1 MQKQFDYIV
10 NLAKEYHNYKEDSD
24 ALFLALNNLSAN
36 ELEDIHKEYADP
48 ERSFQPVT
56 LLRAEVARLLLEG
69 KKVNQE
75 LVEVI
80 KEKIRNKDKTYFSS
94 YKENFVLEMEN
105 YGFAKRD
112 IFANWQNA
120 WTVFHCFFYRQ
131 TVKENVQNYLEQI
144 AKDLIAKLNVK
155 DYKFHTVDFQGSANF
170 GSDFCWL
177 GLYPITKE
185 SHKDAYQFFV
195 EFKARPQAGKMT
207 GSDLKKPHKNNLK
220 SVFSYNEVIECL
232 QELKDEI
239 VKVNNENRNYFKF
252 SPGKGANKWQ
262 QFYNQNIIAVNY
274 QNLGIEDISTYK
286 SLEELTSGID
296 KSLQKNSNQ
305 IWNLWLFK
313 SANIGDVVFAN
324 EGVNKCVGIGII
336 ESDYFYIESKDKET
350 EGFHHVRK
358 VRWITSKVYQH
369 TAEKMMW
376 KTKKLFRPDTFSP
389 TKNYKL
395 ILEQYLL
402 SYPELAEVFEKNNFP
417 IEIDISKELDEMDEL
432 EKEFDELENQPPNYW
447 WLNANPKI
455 WKINDNA
462 EGEKQTYTTYNDE
475 GNKRR
480 IYSNFQEVRKG
491 DLIIG
496 YESTP
501 TKQIKA
507 IYEITQPLHIKDNEE
522 IIEFELIEKLDIPI
536 NWSELKNNEEL
547 KECSVL
553 RNNQG
558 SLFRIL
564 EEEYAI
570 FREIIDTKN
579 TIAKKFLD
587 EKVNKKYNFLED
599 QDKPFISQE
608 QFLQTVE
615 ILKRKKNI
623 ILQGAAGVGK
633 TFIARKLAYQIM
645 GQTNNLNIE
654 MVQFHQSYSY
664 EDFIQGLRPT
674 KTGGFEVQNGVFYD
688 FCKKALAH
696 PERHF
701 FFIIDEINR
710 GNLSKIFGELMML
723 IEADKRDEKFSL
735 KLTYSEEEEDRFYI
749 PKNLYLICTMNT
761 ADRSLAMVDYAL
773 RRRFAFVSLKPDFG
787 EKFKSFLSQ
796 KEISE
801 TLITH
806 ISNSIQKVN
815 QEIAKDINL
824 GEGFQIGHSYFC
836 DYEKEKMEEKE
847 WFNQVIQFEIQPLL
861 EEIWFDDSEKVRE
874 MMKILW
880 IN

>member
-1 MQKQFDYIV
+1 MQKT
-10 NLAKEYHNYKEDSD
+10 KEE
-24 ALFLALNNLSAN
+24 
-36 ELEDIHKEYADP
+36 
-48 ERSFQPVT
+48 
-56 LLRAEVARLLLEG
+56 
-69 KKVNQE
+69 
-75 LVEVI
+75 
-80 KEKIRNKDKTYFSS
+80 
-94 YKENFVLEMEN
+94 
-105 YGFAKRD
+105 
-112 IFANWQNA
+112 
-120 WTVFHCFFYRQ
+120 
-131 TVKENVQNYLEQI
+131 I
-144 AKDLIAKLNVK
+144 AK
-155 DYKFHTVDFQGSANF
+155 S
-170 GSDFCWL
+170 
-177 GLYPITKE
+177 
-185 SHKDAYQFFV
+185 
-195 EFKARPQAGKMT
+195 
-207 GSDLKKPHKNNLK
+207 
-220 SVFSYNEVIECL
+220 
-232 QELKDEI
+232 
-239 VKVNNENRNYFKF
+239 NNENHNYFKF
-252 SPGKGANKWQ
+252 SPGEQATKWI
-262 QFYNQNIIAVNY
+262 QFYKKNIIAVNY
-274 QNLGIEDISTYK
+274 QNLGVGDISTYT
-286 SLEELTSGID
+286 SQEELTNAID
-296 KSLQKNSNQ
+296 KSLHNRTNL

-313 SANIGDVVFAN
+313 DANIGDVVFAN
-324 EGVNKCVGIGII
+324 EGVNKCIGIGII
-336 ESDYFYIESKDKET
+336 ESNYFYDENTNED
-350 EGFHHVRK
+350 GFNHIRK
-358 VRWITSKVYQH
+358 VKWITNKTYQH
-369 TAEKMMW
+369 TGKNGR
-376 KTKKLFRPDTFSP
+376 LFRPDTFSP
-389 TKNYKL
+389 TNNYKI

-402 SYPELAEVFEKNNFP
+402 KYPELIEIFEKYNLPVN
-417 IEIDISKELDEMDEL
+417 IDIAQELDEQNEY
-432 EKEFDELENQPPNYW
+432 EEQKNEIENENYW

-455 WKINDNA
+455 WSISESKVGDT
-462 EGEKQTYTTYNDE
+462 QTYTALTDKGHKRNTY
-475 GNKRR
+475 R
-480 IYSNFQEVRKG
+480 NFENVKKK
-491 DLIIG
+491 DIVLG

-507 IYEITQPLHIKDNEE
+507 IYEITKPLHEIENEKL
-522 IIEFELIEKLDIPI
+522 IEFKLIEKLEIPI
-536 NWSELKNNEEL
+536 SWKELKNNEEL
-547 KECSVL
+547 KDCPVL

-558 SLFRIL
+558 SLFEVSKQDYKIIRAII
-564 EEEYAI
+564 EEKE
-570 FREIIDTKN
+570 EIERQLTKKEN
-579 TIAKKFLD
+579 I
-587 EKVNKKYNFLED
+587 KKYHFLED
-599 QDKPFISQE
+599 KDKPFISEE

-645 GQTNNLNIE
+645 GETNNLNIE

-749 PKNLYLICTMNT
+749 PKNLYLIGTMNT

-836 DYEKEKMEEKE
+836 DYEKKKQEENV

-861 EEIWFDDSEKVRE
+861 DEIWFDDSEKVRE

>member
-144 AKDLIAKLNVK
+144 AKDLLAKLNVK
-155 DYKFHTVDFQGSANF
+155 DYKFHAVDFQGSANF

-195 EFKARPQAGKMT
+195 EFKAKPQAGKMT

-220 SVFSYNEVIECL
+220 PISSYNEVVECL
-232 QELKDEI
+232 TELKNEI
-239 VKVNNENRNYFKF
+239 VKLNDKDRNYFKF
-252 SPGKGANKWQ
+252 
-262 QFYNQNIIAVNY
+262 AVKTNEEWKYYRQGYISMNY
-274 QNLGIEDISTYK
+274 EFLG
-286 SLEELTSGID
+286 EELPNYDSLGEIMND
-296 KSLQKNSNQ
+296 KSRFDEKTHNKR
-305 IWNLWLFK
+305 WNLWLFQTAK
-313 SANIGDVVFAN
+313 IGDIVFAAR
-324 EGVNKCVGIGII
+324 GVNTCLGIGII
-336 ESDYFYIESKDKET
+336 ESEILDKT
-350 EGFHHVRK
+350 KGMMFSNPNILHRNVK
-358 VRWITSKVYQH
+358 WITNEVYNHQNN
-369 TAEKMMW
+369 TN
-376 KTKKLFRPDTFSP
+376 TTRLFRNDSFSP
-389 TKNYKL
+389 TRKYKL
-395 ILEQYLL
+395 ILEEYIRK
-402 SYPELAEVFEKNNFP
+402 YPTLASTFEEYNLP
-417 IEIDISKELDEMDEL
+417 IEIDIVEELNQTKYSEIKINTAEPTKNKKNKGARFLRFINPLLKALNNNGGEGKSSDIVNQVIQNMEIPLQEL
-432 EKEFDELENQPPNYW
+432 EKKLKSGQPKVKNNIAWARNYLREGGYLSSEKHGVWTLTDLGKNKQLTDKEILTLFKTVQAKYLKNKNQEVTAGQLQEEIKLEN
-447 WLNANPKI
+447 K
-455 WKINDNA
+455 
-462 EGEKQTYTTYNDE
+462 
-475 GNKRR
+475 
-480 IYSNFQEVRKG
+480 
-491 DLIIG
+491 
-496 YESTP
+496 
-501 TKQIKA
+501 
-507 IYEITQPLHIKDNEE
+507 NE
-522 IIEFELIEKLDIPI
+522 
-536 NWSELKNNEEL
+536 
-547 KECSVL
+547 
-553 RNNQG
+553 
-558 SLFRIL
+558 
-564 EEEYAI
+564 A
-570 FREIIDTKN
+570 
-579 TIAKKFLD
+579 
-587 EKVNKKYNFLED
+587 YNFSED
-599 QDKPFISQE
+599 KDKPFISEE

-749 PKNLYLICTMNT
+749 PKNLYLIGTMNT

-787 EKFKSFLSQ
+787 ENFKNFLSQ
-796 KEISE
+796 KEISQ
-801 TLITH
+801 TLINH

-836 DYEKEKMEEKE
+836 DYEKDKMEEKE